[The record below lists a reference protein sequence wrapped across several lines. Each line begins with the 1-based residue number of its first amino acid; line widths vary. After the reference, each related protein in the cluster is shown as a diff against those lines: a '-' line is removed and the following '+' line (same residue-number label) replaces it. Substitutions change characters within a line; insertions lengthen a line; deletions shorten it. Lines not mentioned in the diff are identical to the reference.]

1 MTRCT
6 ATWSSWAPQSHLNSE
21 PGRGSGTAQV
31 TAVTAERGPKPQGR
45 GRWQR
50 GRCRG
55 TKPRPP
61 PAPRWSPPKPPQHPP
76 SCSAPLGPC
85 PGGGAGADPVPGT
98 RGSAK
103 LERRGGEG
111 KGGPGAARRRGDTAP
126 TRPSPGRRPG
136 ASRSPKRLPGMG
148 GDTDTAPG
156 QGPRLPGAGAALGAR
171 RSGAPGRRSQNFAGR
186 RRRAEPPPRQPH
198 VPAGRLGTSMSTG
211 SRLSTR
217 AMVSAPPP
225 PSPGSPQS
233 RSGAEQSAGR
243 RRSRQPGLQRPSGRA
258 PPAGT
263 GAAPRGH
270 GAGRGEAL
278 APARDVPEAPQ
289 GSLSLPPAP
298 LLPRQRERPKGQQPG
313 AALSAVSSL
322 SESVFFNTTKT
333 IFTVSLKRTFP
344 LQHIY
349 KEVCLPVFSATLRQR
364 KQVFSLRENKNTQ
377 QITAS
382 VSRQHFQVALPMIPK
397 SASELFSTFHKNT
410 GVSITSSL

>member
-148 GDTDTAPG
+148 GTRTPPPDKDRGCPVPG
-156 QGPRLPGAGAALGAR
+156 LPSGHGGAEPPAAAAKTLPGAAAGLSPLPASRTSR
-171 RSGAPGRRSQNFAGR
+171 RDAWVPQCPPGPG
-186 RRRAEPPPRQPH
+186 
-198 VPAGRLGTSMSTG
+198 
-211 SRLSTR
+211 
-217 AMVSAPPP
+217 SAPEPWCP
-225 PSPGSPQS
+225 H
-233 RSGAEQSAGR
+233 RHR
-243 RRSRQPGLQRPSGRA
+243 
-258 PPAGT
+258 
-263 GAAPRGH
+263 
-270 GAGRGEAL
+270 
-278 APARDVPEAPQ
+278 
-289 GSLSLPPAP
+289 LPPAP
-298 LLPRQRERPKGQQPG
+298 RSPGVERSRARGGGG
-313 AALSAVSSL
+313 AASPAC
-322 SESVFFNTTKT
+322 NA
-333 IFTVSLKRTFP
+333 
-344 LQHIY
+344 
-349 KEVCLPVFSATLRQR
+349 PVGGRPPPGPGPPR
-364 KQVFSLRENKNTQ
+364 
-377 QITAS
+377 
-382 VSRQHFQVALPMIPK
+382 
-397 SASELFSTFHKNT
+397 
-410 GVSITSSL
+410 GVTERAEGKP